1 MRRQEQKEEMIFGKE
16 ESWGRGVGGTRD
28 ECERRL
34 LLEIESVSL
43 WKRKEY
49 ID

>member
-16 ESWGRGVGGTRD
+16 ESWGEGGGTRD